1 MGAGVLQGDR
11 PRRRTDPTRKDLT
24 MTQGNR
30 VPDAAADEQTRAAAT
45 EDYGGVPISEG
56 ELAVV
61 WLADPDAAD
70 TDAAADSDAADTD
83 AAADSDTEDGAAAET
98 EAARDQESAE

>member
-1 MGAGVLQGDR
+1 
-11 PRRRTDPTRKDLT
+11 

-56 ELAVV
+56 ELAEV

-70 TDAAADSDAADTD
+70 TDAAADSETGAG
-83 AAADSDTEDGAAAET
+83 ADSDAAET